1 MKDLTTAMSDLPR
14 DLEEE
19 VLSRVLLASLRAV
32 RTTCKKWNR
41 RLSKYRFT
49 KKYIRKSRS
58 ATADKE
64 FLAIM
69 MLDSS
74 LYLINVVIDK
84 IDNENNVES
93 SIERKSK
100 LISVNDA
107 DGVDIISVVHYNALL
122 LCLTEEKTPRLVVW
136 NPCHGQSR
144 WIETAYRCGLLE

>member
-1 MKDLTTAMSDLPR
+1 MRDLTTAMSDLPR

-19 VLSRVLLASLRAV
+19 VLSRVQLASLRAV

-74 LYLINVVIDK
+74 LYLMNVVIDK

-93 SIERKSK
+93 SIERKEISWK
-100 LISVNDA
+100 NIRFSNLIIKAVRFLF
-107 DGVDIISVVHYNALL
+107 IIGDFSGTTVVSNTDKVGY
-122 LCLTEEKTPRLVVW
+122 VFF
-136 NPCHGQSR
+136 
-144 WIETAYRCGLLE
+144 CGNYV